1 MAAVQNPYTTLCI
14 GADAKAADISR
25 AYRSLLRR
33 YHPDTFPSRRTT
45 PIDAVADQKKLQQIM
60 DAYAIL
66 SDPIQRA
73 SYDHHHQ
80 RFSPEPAPLRTV
92 REPRYTSPH
101 SQLLLRVGPL
111 QWEPPTRRC
120 S

>member
-1 MAAVQNPYTTLCI
+1 MAAAQNPYTTLCI
-14 GADAKAADISR
+14 GPDATAADINR

-33 YHPDTFPSRRTT
+33 YHPDTFSSRATVPT
-45 PIDAVADQKKLQQIM
+45 DASADQRKLQQIM

-66 SDPIQRA
+66 SNPGQRA
-73 SYDHHHQ
+73 SYDNHQ
-80 RFSPEPAPLRTV
+80 KISLRPTPLSTKQ
-92 REPRYTSPH
+92 ESKYPSPH
-101 SQLLLRVGPL
+101 SQLLLSVGPL

>member
-14 GADAKAADISR
+14 GPEATATDINR

-33 YHPDTFPSRRTT
+33 YHPDMFSSRATVPT
-45 PIDAVADQKKLQQIM
+45 DASADQKELQQIM
-60 DAYAIL
+60 DAYAFV
-66 SDPIQRA
+66 SNPGQRA
-73 SYDHHHQ
+73 SYDDHQ
-80 RFSPEPAPLRTV
+80 IFSLRPSPLGTG
-92 REPRYTSPH
+92 RESKYTSPH
-101 SQLLLRVGPL
+101 SQLLLSVGPL

>member
-1 MAAVQNPYTTLCI
+1 MAAGQNPYTTLCI
-14 GADAKAADISR
+14 GPEAKAADISR
-25 AYRSLLRR
+25 AYKSLMRR
-33 YHPDTFPSRRTT
+33 YHPDTLPSRMAT
-45 PIDAVADQKKLQQIM
+45 PIDAAADKKKLAQIM
-60 DAYAIL
+60 DAYTTL

-73 SYDHHHQ
+73 SYDRHQ
-80 RFSPEPAPLRTV
+80 QRLSPEPATPSPV
-92 REPRYTSPH
+92 REARSTSPH